1 MRRLAVAIVVVS
13 ACYIQPAPGYGYRP
27 PPQQQVMVA
36 PQPPPNQPPPGQPPP
51 GQPEPQRTTWAGRY
65 TCAQGVTGLRLTLE
79 GNCNGVSCSFSAL
92 FEFAPLPENPNVAHG
107 SYHMT
112 GEGHANAQGE
122 LELSLTPTQ
131 WVDQPANYMMVGL
144 SVTADAQQQQMRGR
158 MNNPSCSDISL
169 SRVP

>member
-13 ACYIQPAPGYGYRP
+13 ACYIQPGPGYGP
-27 PPQQQVMVA
+27 PPQQQQVMA
-36 PQPPPNQPPPGQPPP
+36 AQQPPPNQPPPGQPPP
-51 GQPEPQRTTWAGRY
+51 QPQRTTWEGRY

-92 FEFAPLPENPNVAHG
+92 FEFAPVPENPAVPRG

-112 GEGHANAQGE
+112 GEGHANARGE

-131 WVDQPANYMMVGL
+131 WVQQPANYMMVGL
-144 SVTADAQQQQMRGR
+144 SATADAQQQQMRGR
-158 MNNPSCSDISL
+158 MNNPSCGDISL